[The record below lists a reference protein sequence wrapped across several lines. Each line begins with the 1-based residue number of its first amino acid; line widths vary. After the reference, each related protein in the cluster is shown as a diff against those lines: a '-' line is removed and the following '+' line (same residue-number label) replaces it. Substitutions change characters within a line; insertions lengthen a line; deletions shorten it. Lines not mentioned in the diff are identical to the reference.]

1 MTRINP
7 AIVCAALV
15 LMTLAVYAPAAKFG
29 FVDYDDP
36 DYVTGNELVRG
47 GVSWQ
52 SAARAISAPH
62 VGNWHPVTWLS
73 HMADA
78 EMFGMNPA
86 GHHLVNVAIHAANGV
101 ILYLLLL
108 GLLNCSGTAA
118 FVAAAFLLHPQHVE
132 SVAWVSERK
141 DVLSALFGFL
151 ALAAHVRYVGRQSA
165 SRYLS
170 ALFLFALGL
179 MSKPMLV
186 TWPFLLLILDWWPL
200 NRFEKGETRKAFVEK
215 APLLLMALAVGI
227 ITIAAQAKGGAIAT
241 LDALPLTDRVLN
253 AFRSYAIYIEK
264 TFWPSGL
271 SPLYLFTPSASA
283 RMEAALAAIA
293 VIATS
298 AAAFRLRHRAPQF
311 AFGWFWYIVTL
322 VPVIGF
328 LQAGVQARADRYTYI
343 PLVGVFIVV
352 AWGAKEIAAR
362 MNLHRFALPT
372 LAMIAVLAMSAVT
385 SAQMRHWRDATSLLE
400 REIATDPSNGF
411 AHIALGNKR
420 LDKGDI
426 SGAQSHFDAA
436 LQSRPNDPD
445 VRYHLG
451 MSMLRMSRD
460 ADAAALF
467 TEALRI
473 APRFPNAHYQLGRA
487 LLWMGNP
494 GEAVG
499 HFREELRLN
508 PEHRE
513 AAKALAEGR
522 GR

>member
-1 MTRINP
+1 MQRFHP
-7 AIVCAALV
+7 AVVCAALV
-15 LMTLAVYAPAAKFG
+15 LLTLAVYAPVAKFG

-36 DYVTGNELVRG
+36 DYVTKNELVQG
-47 GVSWQ
+47 GLSWQ
-52 SAARAISAPH
+52 SASRAISAPH
-62 VGNWHPVTWLS
+62 FGNWHPVTWLS

-101 ILYLLLL
+101 VLYLLLL

-141 DVLSALFGFL
+141 DVLSAFFGFL
-151 ALAAHVRYVGRQSA
+151 ALAAYVRYAKQQSA
-165 SRYLS
+165 GRYLTV
-170 ALFLFALGL
+170 LVLLALGL

-200 NRFEKGETRKAFVEK
+200 NRFAKGETRKAFVEK

-227 ITIAAQAKGGAIAT
+227 ITLAAQAKGGAVAT
-241 LDALPLTDRVLN
+241 LDALPVADRVLN
-253 AFRSYAIYIEK
+253 AFRSYAVYIGK

-271 SPLYLFTPSASA
+271 SPLYLYKPVSALEGIPSTVAIIAAS
-283 RMEAALAAIA
+283 
-293 VIATS
+293 V
-298 AAAFRLRHRAPQF
+298 AAFRLRHHAPLVT
-311 AFGWFWYIVTL
+311 FGWFWYIVTL

-343 PLVGVFIVV
+343 PLIGIFIIA
-352 AWGAKEIAAR
+352 AWGAKEIAAQIR
-362 MNLHRFALPT
+362 LHRFALPA
-372 LAMIAVLAMSAVT
+372 LAMIAILAMSAVT

-400 REIATDPSNGF
+400 REIETDPANGF
-411 AHIALGNKR
+411 AHIALGNKM

-426 SGAQSHFDAA
+426 AGAQRHFDAA
-436 LQSRPNDPD
+436 RQSRPDDPD

-467 TEALRI
+467 AEALRI
-473 APRFPNAHYQLGRA
+473 APQFPDAHYQLGRA

-494 GEAVG
+494 GEAVR

-513 AAKALAEGR
+513 AAKALGEAER
-522 GR
+522 R